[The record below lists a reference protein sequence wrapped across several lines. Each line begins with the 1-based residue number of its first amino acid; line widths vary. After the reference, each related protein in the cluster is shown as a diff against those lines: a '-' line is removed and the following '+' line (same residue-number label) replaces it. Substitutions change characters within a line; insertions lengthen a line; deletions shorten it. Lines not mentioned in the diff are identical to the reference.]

1 MVDLLQ
7 QILNGLVIGS
17 VYALVALGLTLIYG
31 ILYIPN
37 FAHGQAYMWAA
48 YVTYVLITFLGLNY
62 WLVIFAVTFLFILL
76 GMGIEWAVF
85 KPLLDKPH
93 INGFIAAIGL
103 VMLMESVVL
112 IFFGAEYHKFPEGFS
127 SIISVGDLVLTRQ
140 RMICILGSF
149 VLIFLLYLFIHH
161 TRLGESIQAVAQNET
176 GAKLV
181 GINVKY
187 NSAIAF
193 GLGTGLAATAAAL
206 IAPIFLVFPQMGGMV
221 NLKAFV
227 IIILGSMGSL
237 LGAVI
242 GGFMMGLIE
251 ALVSGYLSASYK
263 DFIAF
268 GVLVVVLI
276 FKPTGLFGGKT

>member
-1 MVDLLQ
+1 MIDLVQ

-48 YVTYVLITFLGLNY
+48 YVTFFLITFLGMNY
-62 WLVIFAVTFLFILL
+62 WVVIFVVTFIFILL
-76 GMGIEWAVF
+76 GMAIEWAIF
-85 KPLLDKPH
+85 KPLMDKPH
-93 INGFIAAIGL
+93 INGFIAAIGM

-112 IFFGAEYHKFPEGFS
+112 IVFGAEYHKFPEGFS
-127 SIISVGDLVLTRQ
+127 KIISLGDLILTRQ
-140 RMICILGSF
+140 RIICIIGSF
-149 VLIFLLYLFIHH
+149 VLIFLLYLFINQ
-161 TRLGESIQAVAQNET
+161 TRLGESIQAIAQNEV

-187 NSAIAF
+187 NAAIAF

-237 LGAVI
+237 VGAVI
-242 GGFMMGLIE
+242 GGFMMGLVE

-268 GVLVVVLI
+268 GILVLVLI
-276 FKPTGLFGGKT
+276 FKPTGLFGGRQ